1 VFIHAVFGFLLVAF
15 FLGFAARLRATEAP
29 TS

>member
-1 VFIHAVFGFLLVAF
+1 VFIHAVFGFLLVPF
-15 FLGFAARLRATEAP
+15 FLGFAARLRTTEAP